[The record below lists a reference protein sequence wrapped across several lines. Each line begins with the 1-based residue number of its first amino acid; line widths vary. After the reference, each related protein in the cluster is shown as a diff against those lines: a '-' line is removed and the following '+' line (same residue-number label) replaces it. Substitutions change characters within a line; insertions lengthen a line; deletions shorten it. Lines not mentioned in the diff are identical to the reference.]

1 MHCLPPSDLKWP
13 GRNNTPH
20 HQHIQSTI
28 HRKAGLCTAWSYRLG
43 FQSIAWDMR
52 EREGEW
58 EGGWS
63 CSESKWEEIWVN
75 PSLFSSPYWPLSVW
89 PQRGL
94 WATGWQGKS
103 DDNHANFLFCG
114 HVLSPV
120 PLTHSG
126 EMSPSPLSEGHLCF
140 CSIFN
145 KANGIF
151 LFIAVTALYKYAIS
165 GH

>member
-20 HQHIQSTI
+20 HRHIQSTI
-28 HRKAGLCTAWSYRLG
+28 HRQAGLCTAWSYRLG

-89 PQRGL
+89 PRRGSEL
-94 WATGWQGKS
+94 QGGRVNQMIITPIFILRPCAFSCPTDSQWRNEPQSIVWGAPVFLLHFLQSQWHFPVYSS
-103 DDNHANFLFCG
+103 DC
-114 HVLSPV
+114 
-120 PLTHSG
+120 
-126 EMSPSPLSEGHLCF
+126 
-140 CSIFN
+140 
-145 KANGIF
+145 
-151 LFIAVTALYKYAIS
+151 AL
-165 GH
+165 